1 MSVSFSQTCFT
12 WMMSS
17 DYFNPSNCVLRP
29 IAPAESIDVALNE
42 AEIDLFACEKNR
54 GYWQVYGKPV
64 RALARMVGAVAI
76 ATLAAPTGALWHG
89 TLGVGSAVYTLCLIV
104 ARRPQDIK
112 DQWVAKTTA
121 HVKAFAIDLSVA
133 SLNSMSLLTSVFIYK
148 VFAVLVLDVTALV
161 STVFFNFCLC
171 LVPLT
176 AAFSNE
182 GLVAIIASSADRAPL
197 FKAIQLK
204 NLFGIVSNDD
214 GGLLPYSIA
223 LDQED
228 DNLNGYFGI
237 QWKNKSLA
245 LLSTLREIRAFLNPI
260 GQEHNLLT
268 SYPPNVGKIIAYLKT
283 KADWFNEGGL
293 QTTISKLE
301 QLERE
306 IRAARELTE
315 GCVHLRK
322 DPNTLLNCMLK
333 RPRTQLVAHYFEPE
347 VAKNFLNSSMEE
359 MIPYRFAHF
368 RQGLVDLTAS
378 ALTEYGLEENVATLM
393 LDLRKH
399 VFNPSLKPED
409 VFKKM
414 SLKKIA
420 VHVHPDKFKSEE
432 GRLKFWAGS
441 LFQFVTEAQ
450 RVEKEASK

>member
-29 IAPAESIDVALNE
+29 IAPAASIDAALDD
-42 AEIDLFACEKNR
+42 AQIDLFACEKNR

-89 TLGVGSAVYTLCLIV
+89 TLGVGSAAYTLCLIV

-121 HVKAFAIDLSVA
+121 HVKAFAIDLGGA
-133 SLNSMSLLTSVFIYK
+133 SLNSMSLFTSFFIYK
-148 VFAVLVLDVTALV
+148 AFALFVLDVTWLV
-161 STVFFNFCLC
+161 SMVSLNFFMC

-182 GLVAIIASSADRAPL
+182 ELVSIIASSADRAPL

-204 NLFGIVSNDD
+204 NLFGIVSEIG
-214 GGLLPYSIA
+214 GGLLPYSLA

-228 DNLNGYFGI
+228 GALDSYFYK
-237 QWKNKSLA
+237 QWRDKSQA
-245 LLSTLREIRAFLNPI
+245 LLETLRGIRAFLNPI
-260 GQEHNLLT
+260 EQERSLFT
-268 SYPPNVGKIIAYLKT
+268 SYPPNVGKIIAYLQK
-283 KADWFNEGGL
+283 KANRFNEDDL

-301 QLERE
+301 QLEQE
-306 IRAARELTE
+306 IRVARELTE

-322 DPNTLLNCMLK
+322 DPNTLLNFILN
-333 RPRTQLVAHYFEPE
+333 RPRT
-347 VAKNFLNSSMEE
+347 
-359 MIPYRFAHF
+359 
-368 RQGLVDLTAS
+368 GLTA
-378 ALTEYGLEENVATLM
+378 
-393 LDLRKH
+393 H
-399 VFNPSLKPED
+399 VFKP
-409 VFKKM
+409 
-414 SLKKIA
+414 A
-420 VHVHPDKFKSEE
+420 AAQKFLISE
-432 GRLKFWAGS
+432 
-441 LFQFVTEAQ
+441 
-450 RVEKEASK
+450 